1 MPLKLNERNI
11 GNKHNRLK
19 NPNRREPYQLA
30 IYKDEQGVELGS
42 TEKQGS
48 GLDRAPGLEP
58 VTTGFQVWHPNH
70 SANLPPQIDD
80 MCRF

>member
-1 MPLKLNERNI
+1 MSFKLDETNI
-11 GNKHNRLK
+11 ANKHNRLK
-19 NPNRREPYQLA
+19 NPNRREPYQSA